1 MGMKDGGEY
10 STGDKLSEVWCGVV
24 ISLAGT
30 KDRKVMG
37 MEMRDELKVVCMED
51 GEIEM
56 MLGAFL
62 HQWDPCQSQLLFMF

>member
-1 MGMKDGGEY
+1 M
-10 STGDKLSEVWCGVV
+10 V
-24 ISLAGT
+24 ISSVGT

-37 MEMRDELKVVCMED
+37 MEMGDELKVVCMED

-62 HQWDPCQSQLLFMF
+62 HQWDPCQSQLFFMF